1 LERKEFTM
9 IIMPILL
16 NPLSL
21 LGAAMKNGQSHGG
34 GCCKPEPAKPCD
46 DKANERTINI
56 EAKIKY

>member
-21 LGAAMKNGQSHGG
+21 LGAAMKNGQSMAAG
-34 GCCKPEPAKPCD
+34 A
-46 DKANERTINI
+46 ANLSPPNHVTTRPMSGQSILRQ
-56 EAKIKY
+56 K